1 MPQFTV
7 DEDIARLVE
16 KLAEPKPF
24 EHLTFNNALKRIL
37 QRLIKLLESQS
48 KPTNDFSDLDKL
60 VEESMALQRKQQ
72 KKAPSPSALQWAET
86 VPELKGQGLTNWK
99 AICEFLKINTGG
111 DSGRR
116 KLKVWVKENRPG
128 WPDVPDL
135 E

>member
-7 DEDIARLVE
+7 DEDVARLVE
-16 KLAEPKPF
+16 KLADPRPF
-24 EHLTFNNALKRIL
+24 ENLTFNNALKRIL
-37 QRLIKLLESQS
+37 QRLINLLENQP
-48 KPTNDFSDLDKL
+48 KPTSDLEDLEKL

-72 KKAPSPSALQWAET
+72 KKAPSPSAARWVET
-86 VPELKGQGLTNWK
+86 VPELKGRELASWK
-99 AICEFLKINTGG
+99 AVCEFLKINTGG
-111 DSGRR
+111 DSARR